1 MIRLR
6 RGDDHSG
13 ILPAAAEVLE
23 ARSLLSG
30 AAAAVHSA
38 EQHAAAITPAASTV
52 TFPGVL
58 QLVEGVDTEN
68 VPGTIK
74 FHPAQV
80 TVGSHLSVH
89 FVGHI
94 GPHIT
99 YTISLKATVASI
111 DTSHGPE
118 AIVTLTN
125 DAGSFVGNDNE
136 PGHHTHGVAA
146 LSNFALFLDPDGSL
160 VALTG
165 NFIVTHPTP
174 GAPVGTHGT
183 FGLTP
188 P

>member
-1 MIRLR
+1 MIRLW
-6 RGDDHSG
+6 RGADYSG
-13 ILPAAAEVLE
+13 LLPPAAEILEV
-23 ARSLLSG
+23 RSLLSG
-30 AAAAVHSA
+30 ATAAVHSA

-58 QLVEGVDTEN
+58 QLVEGVETEN

-80 TVGSHLSVH
+80 TVGAHLSVH
-89 FVGHI
+89 YTGHI
-94 GPHIT
+94 DPQIKF
-99 YTISLKATVASI
+99 TISLTATVASI

-125 DAGSFVGNDNE
+125 DAGSFGFNTIAG
-136 PGHHTHGVAA
+136 GHHQHGVAA
-146 LSNFALFLDPDGSL
+146 LSNFALFLNPNGSL
-160 VALTG
+160 AALTG
-165 NFIVTHPTP
+165 NFIVTHPTIA
-174 GAPVGTHGT
+174 APIGEHGT